1 MGMGRVL
8 RRKSDGGHARFVVLF
23 VEGTV
28 EAPRL
33 GAHEAFLDEIVDVA
47 DQVSYFPPEVA
58 ANRIGAVLEAV
69 QP

>member
-1 MGMGRVL
+1 M
-8 RRKSDGGHARFVVLF
+8 RRKPDGGHARFVVLF

-28 EAPRL
+28 DAPRL

-47 DQVSYFPPEVA
+47 DQMSYFSAEVT
-58 ANRIGAVLEAV
+58 ANRFGAVLEAV